1 MQIWLL
7 EKSGPRVE
15 RRNIMTQPKIL
26 DTNIAQSVVELIG
39 NTPLLQLNRYGAA
52 HELGGTILA
61 KLEYR
66 NPAGSVKDRI
76 GYSLIAQAEADGILK
91 PGGTIIEPTSGN
103 TGIALAAYGAALG
116 YKVIIVLP
124 ETMSVE
130 RRALIRQFGAE
141 LVLTPAAEGIKGSI
155 AKAEEIRDATP
166 NSFIPQQFENPA
178 NPAIHAT
185 TTAEEIWRDTAGQVD
200 IVVGGVGTGGTIS
213 GIARALKPRKADL
226 KIVAVQPEESP
237 ILDGGK
243 PGPHGI
249 QGIIPGFVAKNYDS
263 DVVDEVI
270 SVATADAIATSQELE
285 SLSASLRVQ
294 LWPLRVSWP
303 HAPRT
308 PARTS
313 SSSCPTRVSV
323 TSQLHCSQRSTS
335 NSKKAARLKEPGGL
349 SSRLFCVFQ
358 VLRPVDVEGCIKV
371 PGTFMHL

>member
-1 MQIWLL
+1 
-7 EKSGPRVE
+7 
-15 RRNIMTQPKIL
+15 
-26 DTNIAQSVVELIG
+26 
-39 NTPLLQLNRYGAA
+39 
-52 HELGGTILA
+52 
-61 KLEYR
+61 
-66 NPAGSVKDRI
+66 I
-76 GYSLIAQAEADGILK
+76 GYSLIAQAEQDGVLK

-116 YKVIIVLP
+116 YKVVIVLP

-178 NPAIHAT
+178 NPAIHAA

-213 GIARALKPRKADL
+213 GIGRALKPRKADL

-263 DVVDEVI
+263 DVIDEVI
-270 SVATADAIATSQELE
+270 SVATADAIATSQEL
-285 SLSASLRVQ
+285 
-294 LWPLRVSWP
+294 
-303 HAPRT
+303 
-308 PARTS
+308 ARTEGVNTGIS
-313 SSSCPTRVSV
+313 SGAA
-323 TSQLHCSQRSTS
+323 L
-335 NSKKAARLKEPGGL
+335 KAAAVLAARPENAGKNIVVILPDTGERYL
-349 SSRLFCVFQ
+349 STALF
-358 VLRPVDVEGCIKV
+358 PNVDE
-371 PGTFMHL
+371 

>member
-1 MQIWLL
+1 
-7 EKSGPRVE
+7 
-15 RRNIMTQPKIL
+15 MTQPKIL
-26 DTNIAQSVVELIG
+26 DTNIAQSVIELIG
-39 NTPLLQLNRYGAA
+39 NTPLLQLNRFSKARGLDANV
-52 HELGGTILA
+52 LA

-76 GYSLIAQAEADGILK
+76 GYSLIAQAEKDGILK

-130 RRALIRQFGAE
+130 RRSLIRQYGAE
-141 LVLTPAAEGIKGSI
+141 LVLTPASEGIKGSI

-178 NPAIHAT
+178 NPAIHAA

-213 GIARALKPRKADL
+213 GIGQALKPRKASL
-226 KIVAVQPEESP
+226 QIVAVQPEESP

-249 QGIIPGFVAKNYDS
+249 QGIIPGFVAKNYDA
-263 DVVDEVI
+263 DIVDEVV
-270 SVATADAIATSQELE
+270 SVATADAIAAAQEL
-285 SLSASLRVQ
+285 
-294 LWPLRVSWP
+294 
-303 HAPRT
+303 
-308 PARTS
+308 ARTEGVNTGIS
-313 SSSCPTRVSV
+313 SGAALAAAAV
-323 TSQLHCSQRSTS
+323 L
-335 NSKKAARLKEPGGL
+335 AARAENAGKNIVVILPDTGERYL
-349 SSRLFCVFQ
+349 STALF
-358 VLRPVDVEGCIKV
+358 PKVDD
-371 PGTFMHL
+371 